1 MKSFFFCWNFL
12 PHLNP
17 LEIRRNPIRYRRG
30 DPESA
35 LRWNGLSICQIRD
48 NKLRHP
54 GKSAIRFDCVTGF
67 WLFEVEHDWHVIS
80 CSQLFTQM
88 I

>member
-35 LRWNGLSICQIRD
+35 LRWTCKSVRKLAQELGRGGHRVSQQI
-48 NKLRHP
+48 
-54 GKSAIRFDCVTGF
+54 IWVCT
-67 WLFEVEHDWHVIS
+67 
-80 CSQLFTQM
+80 
-88 I
+88 